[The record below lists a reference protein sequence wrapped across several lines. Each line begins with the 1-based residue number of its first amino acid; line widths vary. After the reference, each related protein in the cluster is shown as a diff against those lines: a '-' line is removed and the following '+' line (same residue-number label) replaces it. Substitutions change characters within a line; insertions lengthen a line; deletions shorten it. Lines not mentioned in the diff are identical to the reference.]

1 MDILDKYYLLRDYSG
16 SPDDVYAQF
25 IITLFMQLGEQ
36 LLPLL
41 KESEKSK
48 KKIRIK
54 DSLPVELLDE
64 ISLNSLTLA

>member
-16 SPDDVYAQF
+16 SPDDEYAQF

-54 DSLPVELLDE
+54 DSLPVEFLDE